1 MGRGKKIQ
9 LDRSGA
15 NFERDTQ
22 AQMYDNVEI
31 KNWTIFSLPNKQ
43 RTTNDFMSKLQQ
55 IVKSANVRCGKPNMV
70 RVDPS
75 GD

>member
-1 MGRGKKIQ
+1 
-9 LDRSGA
+9 
-15 NFERDTQ
+15 
-22 AQMYDNVEI
+22 MYDNVEI